1 MSIPSSGGVLF
12 FCYGVK
18 MGYRNA
24 LFFCPYLC
32 TRNPDGTP
40 HGTPEGC
47 ECFLFKLIIKIMTNE
62 IKIFESPEFGRIRTV
77 SDERGEPWFCL
88 ADVCKV
94 LGLKQNG
101 VVMRLEKG
109 VISTEPLSTRGG
121 TQMANFVSEDGL
133 YDVILDSRKPSAR
146 AFRKWVTSEVLPQ
159 IRRTGGYVPL
169 EEQDDEKTILAK
181 AVRILNRTLE
191 QKDVLLRRKEELIE
205 EQRPKVE
212 FADALTTGDGCIL
225 ISELAKLLTRNG
237 FVTGRTRLYRW
248 MREHG
253 YIFKRSTEPIQMWV
267 ERGIFAQSVTVI
279 KTNHG
284 TEERVTTKVTGKG
297 QEYFLRLLCN
307 Q

>member
-1 MSIPSSGGVLF
+1 
-12 FCYGVK
+12 

-40 HGTPEGC
+40 HGLPEGC
-47 ECFLFKLIIKIMTNE
+47 ECFLFKLIIKIMRYE
-62 IKIFESPEFGRIRTV
+62 MKIFESPEFGRIRTV

-191 QKDVLLRRKEELIE
+191 QKDVLLRRKEELLE

-212 FADALTTGDGCIL
+212 FADALTAGDGCIL
-225 ISELAKLLTRNG
+225 MSEMAKLLTRNG
-237 FVTGRTRLYRW
+237 YPTGRTRLYRW

-284 TEERVTTKVTGKG
+284 SEERVTTKVTGKG

>member
-1 MSIPSSGGVLF
+1 MR
-12 FCYGVK
+12 Y
-18 MGYRNA
+18 
-24 LFFCPYLC
+24 
-32 TRNPDGTP
+32 
-40 HGTPEGC
+40 
-47 ECFLFKLIIKIMTNE
+47 E

-191 QKDVLLRRKEELIE
+191 QKDVLLRRKEELLE

-225 ISELAKLLTRNG
+225 ISELAKLLTHNG
-237 FVTGRTRLYRW
+237 FVTGRTRLFRW

>member
-1 MSIPSSGGVLF
+1 
-12 FCYGVK
+12 
-18 MGYRNA
+18 MGYRYA

-40 HGTPEGC
+40 HGLPEGC

-77 SDERGEPWFCL
+77 SDERGEPWSCL

-212 FADALTTGDGCIL
+212 FADALTAGDGCIL
-225 ISELAKLLTRNG
+225 MSEMAKLLTRNG

-284 TEERVTTKVTGKG
+284 SEERVTTKVTGKG

>member
-1 MSIPSSGGVLF
+1 
-12 FCYGVK
+12 
-18 MGYRNA
+18 
-24 LFFCPYLC
+24 
-32 TRNPDGTP
+32 
-40 HGTPEGC
+40 
-47 ECFLFKLIIKIMTNE
+47 MTNE

-94 LGLKQNG
+94 LGLKQRHVRERLDDG
-101 VVMRLEKG
+101 VVSTDI
-109 VISTEPLSTRGG
+109 ISDSLGR

-191 QKDVLLRRKEELIE
+191 QKDVLLRRKEELLE
-205 EQRPKVE
+205 AQRPKVE
-212 FADALTTGDGCIL
+212 FADALTAGDGCIL
-225 ISELAKLLTRNG
+225 MSELAKLLTRNG

-284 TEERVTTKVTGKG
+284 SEERVTTKVTGKG

>member
-1 MSIPSSGGVLF
+1 M
-12 FCYGVK
+12 
-18 MGYRNA
+18 RN
-24 LFFCPYLC
+24 
-32 TRNPDGTP
+32 
-40 HGTPEGC
+40 E
-47 ECFLFKLIIKIMTNE
+47 M
-62 IKIFESPEFGRIRTV
+62 KIFESPEFGRIRTV

-212 FADALTTGDGCIL
+212 FADALTAGDGCIL
-225 ISELAKLLTRNG
+225 ISEMAKLLTRNG
-237 FVTGRTRLYRW
+237 YPTGRTRLYRW

>member
-1 MSIPSSGGVLF
+1 MSTQSTSVSF
-12 FCYGVK
+12 F
-18 MGYRNA
+18 
-24 LFFCPYLC
+24 YLC

-40 HGTPEGC
+40 HGLPEGC

-169 EEQDDEKTILAK
+169 SAGDDEKTILAK

-191 QKDVLLRRKEELIE
+191 QKDVLLRRKEELLE

-212 FADALTTGDGCIL
+212 FADALTAGDGCIL

-237 FVTGRTRLYRW
+237 YPTGRTRLFRW

-284 TEERVTTKVTGKG
+284 SEERVTTKVTGKG

>member
-1 MSIPSSGGVLF
+1 
-12 FCYGVK
+12 
-18 MGYRNA
+18 
-24 LFFCPYLC
+24 
-32 TRNPDGTP
+32 
-40 HGTPEGC
+40 
-47 ECFLFKLIIKIMTNE
+47 MTNE

-94 LGLKQNG
+94 LGLKQRHVRERLDDG
-101 VVMRLEKG
+101 VVSTDT
-109 VISTEPLSTRGG
+109 ISDSLGR

-191 QKDVLLRRKEELIE
+191 QKDVLLRRKEELLE
-205 EQRPKVE
+205 AQRPKVE
-212 FADALTTGDGCIL
+212 FADALTAGDGCIL
-225 ISELAKLLTRNG
+225 MSELAKLLTRNG

>member
-1 MSIPSSGGVLF
+1 
-12 FCYGVK
+12 

-32 TRNPDGTP
+32 TRNPDGTLN
-40 HGTPEGC
+40 GTPEGC
-47 ECFLFKLIIKIMTNE
+47 ECFLFKLIIMIMRNE

-121 TQMANFVSEDGL
+121 TQMANFVNEDGL

-169 EEQDDEKTILAK
+169 SAGDDEKTILAK

-191 QKDVLLRRKEELIE
+191 QKDVLLRRKEELLE

-212 FADALTTGDGCIL
+212 FADALTAGDGCIL
-225 ISELAKLLTRNG
+225 ISEMAKLLTRNG
-237 FVTGRTRLYRW
+237 YPTGRTRLYRW

-284 TEERVTTKVTGKG
+284 SEERVTTKVTGKG

>member
-1 MSIPSSGGVLF
+1 
-12 FCYGVK
+12 

-40 HGTPEGC
+40 HGLSEGC

-169 EEQDDEKTILAK
+169 SAGDDEKTILAK

-191 QKDVLLRRKEELIE
+191 QKDVLLRRKEELLE

-212 FADALTTGDGCIL
+212 FADALTAGDGCIL

-237 FVTGRTRLYRW
+237 YPTGRTRLYRW

-284 TEERVTTKVTGKG
+284 SEERVTTKVTGKG

>member
-1 MSIPSSGGVLF
+1 
-12 FCYGVK
+12 

-47 ECFLFKLIIKIMTNE
+47 ECFLFKLIIMIMRNE

-191 QKDVLLRRKEELIE
+191 QKDVLLRRKEELLE

-225 ISELAKLLTRNG
+225 ISEMAKLLTRNG

-284 TEERVTTKVTGKG
+284 SEERVTTKVTGKG

>member
-1 MSIPSSGGVLF
+1 MR
-12 FCYGVK
+12 YE
-18 MGYRNA
+18 M
-24 LFFCPYLC
+24 
-32 TRNPDGTP
+32 
-40 HGTPEGC
+40 
-47 ECFLFKLIIKIMTNE
+47 
-62 IKIFESPEFGRIRTV
+62 KIFESPEFGRIRTV

-88 ADVCKV
+88 SDVCKV

-121 TQMANFVSEDGL
+121 TQMANFVNEDGL

-159 IRRTGGYVPL
+159 IRRTGGYIPL

-191 QKDVLLRRKEELIE
+191 QKEELLE
-205 EQRPKVE
+205 AQRPKVE

-225 ISELAKLLTRNG
+225 MSELAKLLTRNG

-284 TEERVTTKVTGKG
+284 SEERVTTKVTGKG

>member
-1 MSIPSSGGVLF
+1 
-12 FCYGVK
+12 

-40 HGTPEGC
+40 HGLPEGC

-212 FADALTTGDGCIL
+212 FADALTAGDGCIL
-225 ISELAKLLTRNG
+225 MSEMAKLLTRNG
-237 FVTGRTRLYRW
+237 YPTGRTRLYRW

-284 TEERVTTKVTGKG
+284 SEERVTTKVTGKG